1 MRTWKWATIASTAF
15 SAAVTIVY
23 VTILAAAGN
32 GDVGWMLPRLMQ
44 LAVYL
49 SAMTAVACA
58 ERFNHEVTR
67 NRNDHH
73 DRRTDQRMQ
82 SIGNAMIEHGIHLDA
97 ITGEIPRVRPLIV
110 ACTHNATH
118 PVGRASVSG
127 GLDPTVLEMGD
138 RIARRLQGD

>member
-1 MRTWKWATIASTAF
+1 MRRWKWATIV
-15 SAAVTIVY
+15 SATVSAGFTLVY
-23 VTILAAAGN
+23 ITILGN
-32 GDVGWMLPRLMQ
+32 AVDVGWTLPRLMQ

-67 NRNDHH
+67 NRNEHH
-73 DRRTDQRMQ
+73 DRRTERRMQ
-82 SIGNAMIEHGIHLDA
+82 SLGNAMIEHGIQLDT

-110 ACTHNATH
+110 ACNHGPN
-118 PVGRASVSG
+118 PVGRASVNG